1 MTRKEIERMVE
12 TAQIEEYR
20 WHCFCDR
27 EGTTLARVVEDVE
40 LFDEWDALNDMDAR
54 TLRSLIYARVHRI
67 CETPPDHEAV
77 KLLRRIVAFAE
88 KSAQWCGDRLTYAQ
102 SDALTQFTFDAEEIV
117 RRIDER
123 KG

>member
-54 TLRSLIYARVHRI
+54 TLRSLIYDRVHRI
-67 CETPPDHEAV
+67 CETPPNDEAV
-77 KLLRRIVAFAE
+77 GLLHRWVAIHPDDELVPDVAGWNALADETRAYLRRHAA
-88 KSAQWCGDRLTYAQ
+88 T
-102 SDALTQFTFDAEEIV
+102 DALGE
-117 RRIDER
+117 
-123 KG
+123 